1 MGPSRKTRNLL
12 DRDGCRSLPSASAS
26 ICRMHSRETANV
38 RPTSFSLTALLAH
51 GDEGTDLVMLF
62 FNRQRQWFLR
72 ELRASYAHFSE
83 PKSFGGSFLRI
94 CLLFFAPP
102 AFVSCPV
109 PYYPFPAVKLQLFL
123 NAISLQMFVHRG
135 G

>member
-1 MGPSRKTRNLL
+1 MDFGEQ
-12 DRDGCRSLPSASAS
+12 DIVDFVVEQ
-26 ICRMHSRETANV
+26 I
-38 RPTSFSLTALLAH
+38 TALLAH
-51 GDEGTDLVMLF
+51 GDEGADPVILF
-62 FNRQRQWFLR
+62 FNRQRQRFLR

-109 PYYPFPAVKLQLFL
+109 LYCPFPPVKLQLFL